1 MKKAY
6 RMIHDE
12 NLCIGCQACS
22 VACRSENEVPRGVFR
37 LQVHSQIKGKFPN
50 LKTDF
55 SRHSCVMCEDAPCVT
70 VCPTGASF
78 QTAEGI
84 VLLDHSTCVSC
95 KYCILACP
103 YDARYVEP
111 KTGEIGKCTFCFE
124 TRVSI
129 GEQPACVTVCPT
141 DALAFGD
148 INDPNSEV
156 SKILNN
162 KAHYYPKAELKTK
175 PKLAM
180 IANRK
185 GGSHE

>member
-1 MKKAY
+1 MKKRY
-6 RMIHDE
+6 TMIHNE

-22 VACRSENEVPRGVFR
+22 IACRSANSVPDGVYR
-37 LQVHSQIKGKFPN
+37 LQVRSVMKGEFPN
-50 LKTDF
+50 LKMDF
-55 SRHSCVMCEDAPCVT
+55 KRQSCVMCDDAPCVS

-78 QTAEGI
+78 QTSEGLVFI
-84 VLLDHSTCVSC
+84 DHKTCVSC

-111 KTGEIGKCTFCFE
+111 ATGEIGKCTFCYD
-124 TRVSI
+124 TRVDS
-129 GEQPACVTVCPT
+129 GELPACVTVCPT

-148 INDPNSEV
+148 LSDKNSEV
-156 SKILNN
+156 FKILNT
-162 KAHYYPKAELKTK
+162 KAHYFPKAELKTK

-185 GGSHE
+185 GGSYE